1 MACLYTEGFL
11 PVKGNDVTAQDP
23 LIEGQR
29 KIELLNVMIYMK
41 ITDCEWVD
49 TAETEA

>member
-29 KIELLNVMIYMK
+29 KIEFILVMDYRKMM
-41 ITDCEWVD
+41 ES
-49 TAETEA
+49 